1 LLTFR
6 VMNKPRSKA
15 GSLTQLE
22 QGLQVENTTLFNGAV
37 ASTINNTGL
46 SLDELFLTDEPVFN
60 TRDIAEVIN
69 THRISIGSK
78 STLQL
83 KHLNEYI
90 RKVYPELKDELSSQL
105 PLHEEKHIGRQI
117 RPIFYV
123 DSMNRRA
130 ISYDVSF
137 KVLLGVLSKESTAV
151 MKGVID
157 ELIAAKRTVHAVTVA
172 DPLARTKAFIIEYNA
187 NPNTIRLATR
197 YLSEVFTAGG
207 YNSVLDGIKYLM
219 TLTVEDCLEKGRLIE
234 LIRGN
239 FDKLWKSKP
248 SVHTADNILMI
259 RTIEKSLEEWVHLFA
274 TKSLGGQKAQSKR
287 VINELQAENKEKTA
301 LLAKSIEA
309 IDRLKPMHF
318 HLPIKRVGTKVTAHI
333 DGVSVVL
340 ELYTTNTGYKRY
352 KGRVAVDC
360 LEGSKVFNIGGFLN
374 EVLVVKNRGR
384 EPYSIDVLVKKDEV
398 VVTVMRRNYYGS

>member
-1 LLTFR
+1 
-6 VMNKPRSKA
+6 MNKPRSKSGTLA
-15 GSLTQLE
+15 QLE
-22 QGLQVENTTLFNGAV
+22 QGLQVENTSLLSEAVSLTL
-37 ASTINNTGL
+37 SSTGL
-46 SLDELFLTDEPVFN
+46 SIDELFLTDEPMFN
-60 TRDIAEVIN
+60 TRDIAATIN
-69 THRISIGSK
+69 THRSACGD
-78 STLQL
+78 TQLLQL
-83 KHLNEYI
+83 KHLNESLFKEYGA
-90 RKVYPELKDELSSQL
+90 ES
-105 PLHEEKHIGRQI
+105 HGRQI
-117 RPIFYV
+117 RPSVYLN
-123 DSMNRRA
+123 SRNKPCTM
-130 ISYDVSF
+130 YEVSF
-137 KVLLGVLSKESTAV
+137 SALLFSLSKEDSKV
-151 MKGVID
+151 MKGVIA

-172 DPLARTKAFIIEYNA
+172 DPLARTKAFILEYNA

-207 YNSVLDGIKYLM
+207 YNSVLEGIKYLM

-398 VVTVMRRNYYGS
+398 VVTVMRRNDYGS